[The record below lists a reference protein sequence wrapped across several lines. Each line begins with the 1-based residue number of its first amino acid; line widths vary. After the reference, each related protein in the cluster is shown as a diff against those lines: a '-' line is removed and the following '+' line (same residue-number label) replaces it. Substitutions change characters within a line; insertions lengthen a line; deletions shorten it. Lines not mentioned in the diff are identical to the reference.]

1 MIDQDTIFLLSSTGK
16 LEKIPHRLYESED
29 LLQKLLDDYP
39 ELLVG
44 EQIDQDDPPRWLMV
58 QREAGIPDV
67 EGGYDRWSID
77 HVLLDQHGRPT
88 LVEVKRSTDT
98 RIRREVVG
106 QMLDYAANALK
117 FWPPERIRELAASQ
131 YGGLEALKTEI
142 RGLLQDQEADIEE
155 YWQTV
160 ERKQKAGEMR
170 LLFVADQIPR
180 ELRRIIEFL
189 NEHMPRIDVL
199 GVEIRQYERE
209 GTRVLVPRVVGRTA
223 QAEDRKA
230 VSSSRKWSLEEVLAC
245 FTEDDPFDARAA
257 VQKLVEAAREWPGV
271 TVEPGTGQTYGSL
284 RFRLRLK
291 GKAVTAFTVWC
302 DQQGRPAGNIY
313 FGALQNSSGAF
324 AAKGPR
330 QRIAATIKDN
340 IDPSFDRDAIEK
352 YPSFAIESEDAIDG
366 IIFLLREIIQ
376 LSICDAE
383 V

>member
-1 MIDQDTIFLLSSTGK
+1 MIDQDTIFLLGQDK
-16 LEKIPHRLYESED
+16 RLERIPHHLYESEG
-29 LLQKLLDDYP
+29 LLQELIDQYP

-44 EQIDQDDPPRWLMV
+44 EQIDPDDPPRWLMV

-67 EGGYDRWSID
+67 EGGCDRWAID

-131 YGGLEALKTEI
+131 YGGLEALETEI
-142 RGLLQDQEADIEE
+142 RGLLQDQEAGIEE
-155 YWQTV
+155 YWQMV

-189 NEHMPRIDVL
+189 NEHMSRVEVL
-199 GVEIRQYERE
+199 GVEIRQYERD
-209 GTRVLVPRVVGRTA
+209 GTRVLVPRVIGRTA

-245 FTEDDPFDARAA
+245 FTAEDPFDARAA
-257 VQKLVEAAREWPGV
+257 VHRLVEAAQEWPGL

-284 RFRLRLK
+284 RFRLRIQ
-291 GKAVTAFTVWC
+291 GKAATALTVWC
-302 DQQGRPAGNIY
+302 DQQGRPGGNLY
-313 FGALQNSSGAF
+313 FGTLQNSSAAF
-324 AAKGPR
+324 AEKEPR
-330 QRIAATIKDN
+330 QRIAATIRDK
-340 IDPSFDRDAIEK
+340 IDPSFDCDAIDK
-352 YPSFAIESEDAIDG
+352 YPSFSIDSENAIDG
-366 IIFLLREIIQ
+366 ITLLLHEIME
-376 LSICDAE
+376 LSMRDAS